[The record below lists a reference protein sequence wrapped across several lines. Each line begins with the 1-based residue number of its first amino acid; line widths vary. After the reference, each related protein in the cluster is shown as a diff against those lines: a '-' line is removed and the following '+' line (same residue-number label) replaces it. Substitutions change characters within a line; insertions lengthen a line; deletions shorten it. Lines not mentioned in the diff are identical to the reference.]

1 MPFDILLKFKR
12 LKQLSTDIDVIK
24 NALMKSDLVEV
35 GENGVRRV
43 PSNPAP
49 ETLSQALAIHGDR
62 ALYVKGFPVTM
73 SLDEIIS
80 WLESTAGETYDVFC
94 KRFPNK
100 LFKEKKAADKFMTS
114 PDCAEFNGN
123 PLLRMWYKD
132 YLEDKIK
139 AREARIEEKNKK
151 TDRKRAEVV
160 SRMTAGA
167 LMELA
172 GLPLQ
177 ASKADESKSEK
188 HADKTEEKVVEESN
202 GGEAKNESE
211 SKTDASVCEKGDENR
226 QTVSHLKS
234 WINEML
240 NSSIPLAWIDVDP
253 SGNKAI
259 VRFKESNSAASA
271 LEKLTKA
278 FEGGKIV
285 YNESQITAR
294 LIEGD
299 EEVDVWRKIL
309 NTMKSKKRK
318 GGRSNA
324 SRNPSRRPQRTTTC
338 ADDRSS
344 IVDSIN
350 SNTKRRRSNRRYPA
364 GSARQRSDSRKRI
377 LQNAIRD
384 IYQFIRKRHL
394 LAKWNRVGVLYRRN
408 DALIDKQLKE
418 AANRNWKNL
427 SVSGSG
433 ISSNALLLAA
443 PVEIP
448 QLYSQLGRFEA
459 KINGYVARVGV
470 SIIPPVDPVPA
481 MSSWAPVQLNYSVE
495 DEPVLNHLPYMGEE
509 QAQDDVFL
517 EELLN
522 NYDGRLHGNFPF
534 DFESHLTVELVDTV
548 YSKWGTLPNTEV
560 VESPKS
566 FHCDCGEQ
574 NQKKEVENGPRGY
587 VAVEHN
593 NKFEQED
600 CVNGDCS
607 ISHKSKL
614 PAFISNVSKY
624 PSSPRNSA
632 ASVDAP
638 AEANVSRVS
647 SDSGVSDSVF
657 KAIALTFGSVE
668 DSNKLQVH
676 YCEMKNAGNNS
687 VTPETGTPSCP
698 NLDDPVEVKEVCDRD
713 QKRPSRHDALHTF
726 RALFCRRCFK
736 YDCALHPYKSTQTM
750 WSHRWPVK
758 SWACSNLPLCGPD
771 CIRALRGVGAENT
784 AKDCKPKEGE
794 KELEWEITEQ
804 TLFDVLAPIYVPFGQ
819 PSFQNHNWCCVLSG
833 FIRTRTCKEVL
844 RYCESKIAKDP
855 FALFGHDAGQSRL
868 VNQYNAEVSVPNI
881 RNGKRFF
888 GDTNSDLD
896 DLISDDEDG
905 VGANGDLIGFLIGG
919 KKKRRRAKR
928 SRISLVKHPFAS
940 RRPGSVNETSDPPL
954 GHVGKAE
961 LATGCLSN
969 YFQPCD
975 HPGSRCNESCSC
987 RKAGNF
993 CEKFCQC
1000 SVACS
1005 NRFTGCRCRGQC
1017 NSRVCPCVLAIRE
1030 CDPDLC
1036 HSCGAGTSR
1045 QPLVATQ
1052 EAGLNVDDN
1061 GNSSLSLTHATT
1073 CRNVAIQRGLRKHLL
1088 MASSDVAGWG
1098 IFMKDGAEKNEF
1110 IYEYCG
1116 EIISQDEAERR
1127 GKIYDRTMCSFLFNL
1142 NRQFA
1147 VDAMR
1152 KGNKIRF
1159 ANHSINPNCYAK
1171 VLMVNGDHRIG
1182 IFAKRAVQPGEEL
1195 FFDYRYGPTHQLKYV
1210 GIERDDEM
1218 AVATQAAA
1226 VALIDGGIS
1235 SGFAPYATNN

>member
-1 MPFDILLKFKR
+1 MADLDLDAKVLRQVEVFRMPFDILLKFKR
-12 LKQLSTDIDVIK
+12 LKQLSTDIGVIK

-62 ALYVKGFPVTM
+62 ALYVKGFPTTL

-80 WLESTAGETYDVFC
+80 WLESIAGETYDVFC

-100 LFKEKKAADKFMTS
+100 SFKEKEAADKFMTS

-123 PLLRMWYKD
+123 PLLRKWYKD

-151 TDRKRAEVV
+151 NDRKKAEVI

-167 LMELA
+167 LIELA
-172 GLPLQ
+172 GLPLR
-177 ASKADESKSEK
+177 ASKTAESKSEK
-188 HADKTEEKVVEESN
+188 RVDETEEKIAEKSS
-202 GGEAKNESE
+202 GEVKNESE
-211 SKTDASVCEKGDENR
+211 GKTDTS
-226 QTVSHLKS
+226 
-234 WINEML
+234 L

-253 SGNKAI
+253 LGNKAI
-259 VRFKESNSAASA
+259 VRFKEPNSAAPA

-299 EEVDVWRKIL
+299 EEIDIWRKIL
-309 NTMKSKKRK
+309 NTMKSRKRK
-318 GGRSNA
+318 AGRSNA
-324 SRNPSRRPQRTTTC
+324 SRNPGRRSQRTTTHT
-338 ADDRSS
+338 DDRSS
-344 IVDSIN
+344 IVGCVN
-350 SNTKRRRSNRRYPA
+350 SNTRRRRSNRRYAA
-364 GSARQRSDSRKRI
+364 GSTRQRSDSRKRI

-433 ISSNALLLAA
+433 VSSNALLLAA

-470 SIIPPVDPVPA
+470 SIIPPLAQTSIDGVSVDPVPA

-548 YSKWGTLPNTEV
+548 HSKWETLPNTEV

-566 FHCDCGEQ
+566 FHFECEGHHRE
-574 NQKKEVENGPRGY
+574 KVENGSCGQVP
-587 VAVEHN
+587 VENH

-600 CVNGDCS
+600 RANEDGV
-607 ISHKSKL
+607 ISYKSKL
-614 PAFISNVSKY
+614 STLTSNSPKC
-624 PSSPRNSA
+624 PSSSPKNSA
-632 ASVDAP
+632 VAPDAS

-647 SDSGVSDSVF
+647 SDSGISESVF
-657 KAIALTFGSVE
+657 K
-668 DSNKLQVH
+668 
-676 YCEMKNAGNNS
+676 
-687 VTPETGTPSCP
+687 TPETGTPSCP
-698 NLDDPVEVKEVCDRD
+698 NLDDPVEVKEVCDRE

-771 CIRALRGVGAENT
+771 CIRALRGGGAEN
-784 AKDCKPKEGE
+784 AGKEYKAKEGE
-794 KELEWEITEQ
+794 KEPEWEITEQ
-804 TLFDVLAPIYVPFGQ
+804 TLFEVLAPIYVPFGQ
-819 PSFQNHNWCCVLSG
+819 PSFQNHNWCCVISG
-833 FIRTRTCKEVL
+833 FIKTRTCKEIL

-855 FALFGHDAGQSRL
+855 FVLFGHDAGQSRL
-868 VNQYNAEVSVPNI
+868 VNQYNDEVSIPNI

-888 GDTNSDLD
+888 GDANSDFD

-905 VGANGDLIGFLIGG
+905 VGANGDLIGFLVGG
-919 KKKRRRAKR
+919 KKRRKKAKR

-940 RRPGSVNETSDPPL
+940 RRPGSVNEASDPPP

-961 LATGCLSN
+961 LTTGCLSN

-1000 SVACS
+1000 SVGCS

-1045 QPLVATQ
+1045 QPLVGTQ

-1061 GNSSLSLTHATT
+1061 GNSNSSLTHATT

>member
-1 MPFDILLKFKR
+1 MF
-12 LKQLSTDIDVIK
+12 
-24 NALMKSDLVEV
+24 N
-35 GENGVRRV
+35 RV
-43 PSNPAP
+43 FF
-49 ETLSQALAIHGDR
+49 TR
-62 ALYVKGFPVTM
+62 
-73 SLDEIIS
+73 
-80 WLESTAGETYDVFC
+80 
-94 KRFPNK
+94 
-100 LFKEKKAADKFMTS
+100 
-114 PDCAEFNGN
+114 
-123 PLLRMWYKD
+123 
-132 YLEDKIK
+132 
-139 AREARIEEKNKK
+139 
-151 TDRKRAEVV
+151 
-160 SRMTAGA
+160 
-167 LMELA
+167 
-172 GLPLQ
+172 
-177 ASKADESKSEK
+177 
-188 HADKTEEKVVEESN
+188 
-202 GGEAKNESE
+202 
-211 SKTDASVCEKGDENR
+211 
-226 QTVSHLKS
+226 
-234 WINEML
+234 
-240 NSSIPLAWIDVDP
+240 
-253 SGNKAI
+253 
-259 VRFKESNSAASA
+259 
-271 LEKLTKA
+271 
-278 FEGGKIV
+278 
-285 YNESQITAR
+285 
-294 LIEGD
+294 
-299 EEVDVWRKIL
+299 
-309 NTMKSKKRK
+309 
-318 GGRSNA
+318 A
-324 SRNPSRRPQRTTTC
+324 SRNLGRRPQKTTVYVDGRIS
-338 ADDRSS
+338 A
-344 IVDSIN
+344 VDSVN
-350 SNTKRRRSNRRYPA
+350 SNARRRRSNRRHPA
-364 GSARQRSDSRKRI
+364 GSARQRSDSRKRN

-384 IYQFIRKRHL
+384 IYQFIRKRRL
-394 LAKWNRVGVLYRRN
+394 LARWNRVGFLYRRN

-418 AANRNWKNL
+418 AANCNWKNL

-433 ISSNALLLAA
+433 VSSNTLLLAA

-459 KINGYVARVGV
+459 KINGYIARVGV

-548 YSKWGTLPNTEV
+548 HSKWETLPNTEV

-566 FHCDCGEQ
+566 FHCDREGDCQEKVDNRPCGQ
-574 NQKKEVENGPRGY
+574 
-587 VAVEHN
+587 VAVKNHN
-593 NKFEQED
+593 EFQQED
-600 CVNGDCS
+600 YANEDSAVS
-607 ISHKSKL
+607 YKSKL
-614 PAFISNVSKY
+614 STFSSNPSKC
-624 PSSPRNSA
+624 PSSPPKNSA
-632 ASVDAP
+632 AAADTST
-638 AEANVSRVS
+638 EANVSRVS
-647 SDSGVSDSVF
+647 SDSGISDSVF
-657 KAIALTFGSVE
+657 KAIALTFGSME

-687 VTPETGTPSCP
+687 ITPETGTPSCP
-698 NLDDPVEVKEVCDRD
+698 NLDDPVEVREVCDRE
-713 QKRPSRHDALHTF
+713 QKKPSRHDALHTF

-771 CIRALRGVGAENT
+771 CIRTLRGAGAENVG
-784 AKDCKPKEGE
+784 KECKVREGE
-794 KELEWEITEQ
+794 KEPEWEISEQ
-804 TLFDVLAPIYVPFGQ
+804 TLFEVLAPIYVPFGQ
-819 PSFQNHNWCCVLSG
+819 PSFQNYNWCCVLSG
-833 FIRTRTCKEVL
+833 FIKTRTCKEVL
-844 RYCESKIAKDP
+844 RYCECKISKDP
-855 FALFGHDAGQSRL
+855 FVLFGHDAGQSRL
-868 VNQYNAEVSVPNI
+868 VNQYNDEISIPNI
-881 RNGKRFF
+881 RNGKRIF
-888 GDTNSDLD
+888 GDTNSDFD
-896 DLISDDEDG
+896 ELISDDEDG
-905 VGANGDLIGFLIGG
+905 VGANGDFIGFLVGG
-919 KKKRRRAKR
+919 KKRRKKAKR
-928 SRISLVKHPFAS
+928 SRISLVKHPLAS
-940 RRPGSVNETSDPPL
+940 RRPGPVNEASGLPP

-987 RKAGNF
+987 KKAGNF

-1000 SVACS
+1000 SVDCS

-1030 CDPDLC
+1030 CDPDIC
-1036 HSCGAGTSR
+1036 HSCGAGTSKP
-1045 QPLVATQ
+1045 PLVAAQ
-1052 EAGLNVDDN
+1052 EAGLSVDDN
-1061 GNSSLSLTHATT
+1061 GNSNSSLTHATT

-1235 SGFAPYATNN
+1235 SGFAPYATNS

>member
-1 MPFDILLKFKR
+1 
-12 LKQLSTDIDVIK
+12 
-24 NALMKSDLVEV
+24 
-35 GENGVRRV
+35 
-43 PSNPAP
+43 
-49 ETLSQALAIHGDR
+49 
-62 ALYVKGFPVTM
+62 
-73 SLDEIIS
+73 
-80 WLESTAGETYDVFC
+80 
-94 KRFPNK
+94 
-100 LFKEKKAADKFMTS
+100 
-114 PDCAEFNGN
+114 
-123 PLLRMWYKD
+123 
-132 YLEDKIK
+132 
-139 AREARIEEKNKK
+139 
-151 TDRKRAEVV
+151 
-160 SRMTAGA
+160 
-167 LMELA
+167 
-172 GLPLQ
+172 
-177 ASKADESKSEK
+177 
-188 HADKTEEKVVEESN
+188 
-202 GGEAKNESE
+202 
-211 SKTDASVCEKGDENR
+211 
-226 QTVSHLKS
+226 
-234 WINEML
+234 
-240 NSSIPLAWIDVDP
+240 
-253 SGNKAI
+253 
-259 VRFKESNSAASA
+259 
-271 LEKLTKA
+271 
-278 FEGGKIV
+278 
-285 YNESQITAR
+285 
-294 LIEGD
+294 
-299 EEVDVWRKIL
+299 
-309 NTMKSKKRK
+309 
-318 GGRSNA
+318 A
-324 SRNPSRRPQRTTTC
+324 SRNPGRRPQRTITY
-338 ADDRSS
+338 ADERSS
-344 IVDSIN
+344 AVGSASLN
-350 SNTKRRRSNRRYPA
+350 NRRRRSNRRYPA
-364 GSARQRSDSRKRI
+364 GSTRQRSDNRKRI

-427 SVSGSG
+427 SVSINGV
-433 ISSNALLLAA
+433 SSNALLLAA

-548 YSKWGTLPNTEV
+548 HSKWATLPNTEV

-566 FHCDCGEQ
+566 LHYDCEGDSLEKELCEQ
-574 NQKKEVENGPRGY
+574 LAVENPDNVVQEGCQNE
-587 VAVEHN
+587 VSAV
-593 NKFEQED
+593 
-600 CVNGDCS
+600 S
-607 ISHKSKL
+607 YKSKL
-614 PAFISNVSKY
+614 SNFASNPFKCSS
-624 PSSPRNSA
+624 SSPKNSA
-632 ASVDAP
+632 VAVDAP
-638 AEANVSRVS
+638 ADSNVSRIS

-687 VTPETGTPSCP
+687 VPSESGTPSCP
-698 NLDDPVEVKEVCDRD
+698 NLDDPIEVKEVCERE

-758 SWACSNLPLCGPD
+758 SWACSNLPLCGPN
-771 CIRALRGVGAENT
+771 CVRALRSAGTEN
-784 AKDCKPKEGE
+784 AGKECKVKEGD
-794 KELEWEITEQ
+794 KEPEWEISEQ
-804 TLFDVLAPIYVPFGQ
+804 TLFEVLAPIYVPFGQ
-819 PSFQNHNWCCVLSG
+819 PSFHNHNWCCVLSG
-833 FIRTRTCKEVL
+833 FIKTRTCKEVL
-844 RYCESKIAKDP
+844 RYCESKISKDP
-855 FALFGHDAGQSRL
+855 FLLFGHDAGQSRL
-868 VNQYNAEVSVPNI
+868 VNQYNDEVSIPSL

-888 GDTNSDLD
+888 GDANSDFD

-905 VGANGDLIGFLIGG
+905 VGANGDLVGFLVGG
-919 KKKRRRAKR
+919 KKKRRKAKR
-928 SRISLVKHPFAS
+928 SRTSLVKHPFAS
-940 RRPGSVNETSDPPL
+940 RRFGSVNETSDPPP
-954 GHVGKAE
+954 GHMGKTE
-961 LATGCLSN
+961 LTTGCLSN

-987 RKAGNF
+987 KKAGNF

-1000 SVACS
+1000 PVDCS

-1045 QPLVATQ
+1045 QPVVATH
-1052 EAGLNVDDN
+1052 ETALNVDDN
-1061 GNSSLSLTHATT
+1061 GNSSSGLTHAIT

-1235 SGFAPYATNN
+1235 SGFAPYATNG

>member
-1 MPFDILLKFKR
+1 MF
-12 LKQLSTDIDVIK
+12 
-24 NALMKSDLVEV
+24 
-35 GENGVRRV
+35 
-43 PSNPAP
+43 
-49 ETLSQALAIHGDR
+49 DR
-62 ALYVKGFPVTM
+62 AF
-73 SLDEIIS
+73 
-80 WLESTAGETYDVFC
+80 F
-94 KRFPNK
+94 
-100 LFKEKKAADKFMTS
+100 
-114 PDCAEFNGN
+114 
-123 PLLRMWYKD
+123 
-132 YLEDKIK
+132 
-139 AREARIEEKNKK
+139 
-151 TDRKRAEVV
+151 
-160 SRMTAGA
+160 
-167 LMELA
+167 
-172 GLPLQ
+172 
-177 ASKADESKSEK
+177 
-188 HADKTEEKVVEESN
+188 
-202 GGEAKNESE
+202 
-211 SKTDASVCEKGDENR
+211 
-226 QTVSHLKS
+226 
-234 WINEML
+234 
-240 NSSIPLAWIDVDP
+240 
-253 SGNKAI
+253 
-259 VRFKESNSAASA
+259 
-271 LEKLTKA
+271 TK
-278 FEGGKIV
+278 
-285 YNESQITAR
+285 
-294 LIEGD
+294 
-299 EEVDVWRKIL
+299 
-309 NTMKSKKRK
+309 
-318 GGRSNA
+318 A
-324 SRNPSRRPQRTTTC
+324 SRNPGRRSQRNTTYT
-338 ADDRSS
+338 DDRSS
-344 IVDSIN
+344 IVGCVN
-350 SNTKRRRSNRRYPA
+350 SNTRRRRSNRRYPA
-364 GSARQRSDSRKRI
+364 GSTRQRSDSRKRI

-427 SVSGSG
+427 SVSGG
-433 ISSNALLLAA
+433 GVSSNAPLLAA

-548 YSKWGTLPNTEV
+548 HSKWETLPNTEV
-560 VESPKS
+560 VESPRS
-566 FHCDCGEQ
+566 FHFDCEGHHRE
-574 NQKKEVENGPRGY
+574 KVENGPCGQ
-587 VAVEHN
+587 VAVENH
-593 NKFEQED
+593 NKFEQENRANED
-600 CVNGDCS
+600 GA
-607 ISHKSKL
+607 ISYKSKL
-614 PAFISNVSKY
+614 STLASNSSKC
-624 PSSPRNSA
+624 PSSSPKNSA
-632 ASVDAP
+632 AAPDAS

-647 SDSGVSDSVF
+647 SDSGISEPVF

-698 NLDDPVEVKEVCDRD
+698 NLDDPVEVKEVCDRE

-771 CIRALRGVGAENT
+771 CIRALRGASAEN
-784 AKDCKPKEGE
+784 AGKEYKAKEGE
-794 KELEWEITEQ
+794 KEPEWEITEQ
-804 TLFDVLAPIYVPFGQ
+804 TLFEVLAPIYVPFGQ
-819 PSFQNHNWCCVLSG
+819 PSFQNHNWCCVISG
-833 FIRTRTCKEVL
+833 FIKTRTCKEIL

-855 FALFGHDAGQSRL
+855 FVLFGHDAGQSRL
-868 VNQYNAEVSVPNI
+868 VNQYNDEVSIPNI

-888 GDTNSDLD
+888 GDANSDFD

-905 VGANGDLIGFLIGG
+905 VGANGDLIGFLVGG
-919 KKKRRRAKR
+919 KKRRRKAKR

-940 RRPGSVNETSDPPL
+940 RRPGSVNEASDPPP

-961 LATGCLSN
+961 LTTGCLSN

-1000 SVACS
+1000 SVGCS

-1045 QPLVATQ
+1045 QPLVGTQ

-1061 GNSSLSLTHATT
+1061 GNSNSSLTHATT

-1088 MASSDVAGWG
+1088 MASSDVAGCTVLLPHFSLPIFFFLFITTSVHRLSAILDTCKGLFHSKLVSYRWG